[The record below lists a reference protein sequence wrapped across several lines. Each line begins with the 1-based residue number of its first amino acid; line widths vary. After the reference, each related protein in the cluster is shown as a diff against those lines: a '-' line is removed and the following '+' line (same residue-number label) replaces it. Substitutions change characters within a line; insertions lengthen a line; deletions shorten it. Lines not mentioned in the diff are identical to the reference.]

1 MQSTMAWLRIVGSE
15 EDGLDTYCKTWYHA
29 RKRCG
34 EMVTHMEL
42 IVSIVVAMFASTGF
56 WSLLTYLI
64 QRRDSKNSAESQ
76 MLKGLAHDRIC
87 YLGERYIK
95 QGYVTQDQFQ
105 NLHDY
110 LYEPYTRLGG
120 NGTAKKIM
128 DEVRDLPLKE
138 NVS

>member
-1 MQSTMAWLRIVGSE
+1 
-15 EDGLDTYCKTWYHA
+15 
-29 RKRCG
+29 
-34 EMVTHMEL
+34 MVTHMEL
-42 IVSIVVAMFASTGF
+42 MVSIVVAMFASTGF

-87 YLGERYIK
+87 YLGELYIK

-138 NVS
+138 KVS

>member
-1 MQSTMAWLRIVGSE
+1 
-15 EDGLDTYCKTWYHA
+15 
-29 RKRCG
+29 
-34 EMVTHMEL
+34 MVTHMEL

-87 YLGERYIK
+87 DLGERYIK

-138 NVS
+138 RVS